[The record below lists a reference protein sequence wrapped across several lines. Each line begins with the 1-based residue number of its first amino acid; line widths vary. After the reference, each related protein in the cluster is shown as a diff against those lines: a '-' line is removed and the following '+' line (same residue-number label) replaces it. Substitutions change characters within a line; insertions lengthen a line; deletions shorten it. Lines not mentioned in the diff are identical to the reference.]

1 MSGYVKT
8 PTVFQL
14 EATECGAACLSM
26 IFLYFGKYMPL
37 ERLRI
42 ETGVSRDGCNAGN
55 IVRCAKKYGLECKGY
70 KKSVGALKN
79 ISLPCIIHWDNN
91 HFVVFEGCKGKYAYI
106 NDPASGRRRLS
117 DKELKEGFSGI
128 VLTFEKTKSFVKEG
142 RKNIIWDYFRKT
154 TASQKSYFAVL
165 FFIALLL
172 CVPML
177 AVSLFVKE
185 LADGIFSASSEYSM
199 PLCAVLLMLCFSVYA
214 ILLYCFDS
222 VLSRLRKKT
231 VLVSAKNLFHKLMRL
246 PVGFFEQRYTGDIAG
261 VGKSNGKVSDFITK
275 QLFRG
280 VFALVSFLACFVLML
295 ILSPY
300 LALVGLISFIA
311 EIITARVSALR
322 LRDASVR
329 YRQDSGM
336 LAGKLIAGISI
347 ADTLKAAGAESA
359 YVKELLSQYE
369 KTDAYARKMRK
380 IKAVSTASGFF
391 LRIAFAVIMLI
402 AGCVLINSKA
412 LSIGELFC
420 CFTLYMSLL
429 AGARAVSDTARD
441 ISSVKA
447 ETGRI
452 EDILNYPRDSKFE
465 EASGKRDV
473 STKLQGRVE
482 LRNIS
487 FSYNP
492 LSPEVVSEISFT
504 AGCGSSIAL
513 VGASGSGKSTVSK
526 IISGLYVPSSGELL
540 FDDMPSE
547 EIPEKVLNASISTV
561 SQRITLF
568 SGSVRDN
575 LTMWN
580 PHIPLADMISA
591 AKDACIHE
599 DIVSKPGGYDYILS
613 EGGRNFS
620 GGQRQ
625 RLEIARAL
633 ATNPTVLIMDE
644 ATSALDSATE
654 KKIMDNIKRRGITCI
669 VSAHR
674 LSAIRDCDTVIVM
687 SKGKIAQYG
696 THATLRNEEGIY
708 KELISL

>member
-231 VLVSAKNLFHKLMRL
+231 VLVSEKNLFHKLMRL

-275 QLFRG
+275 QLFRE

-300 LALVGLISFIA
+300 LALVG
-311 EIITARVSALR
+311 
-322 LRDASVR
+322 
-329 YRQDSGM
+329 
-336 LAGKLIAGISI
+336 
-347 ADTLKAAGAESA
+347 
-359 YVKELLSQYE
+359 
-369 KTDAYARKMRK
+369 
-380 IKAVSTASGFF
+380 
-391 LRIAFAVIMLI
+391 
-402 AGCVLINSKA
+402 
-412 LSIGELFC
+412 
-420 CFTLYMSLL
+420 
-429 AGARAVSDTARD
+429 
-441 ISSVKA
+441 
-447 ETGRI
+447 
-452 EDILNYPRDSKFE
+452 
-465 EASGKRDV
+465 
-473 STKLQGRVE
+473 
-482 LRNIS
+482 
-487 FSYNP
+487 
-492 LSPEVVSEISFT
+492 
-504 AGCGSSIAL
+504 
-513 VGASGSGKSTVSK
+513 ASGSGKSTLMK
-526 IISGLYVPSSGELL
+526 LLSGLESPTDGRVY
-540 FDDMPSE
+540 FDGKDIEAIRKSD
-547 EIPEKVLNASISTV
+547 IRKSTGIVLQNGGLI
-561 SQRITLF
+561 
-568 SGSVRDN
+568 SGSVLEN
-575 LTMWN
+575 ITAACPGTALQEVKG
-580 PHIPLADMISA
+580 ISELLGLS
-591 AKDACIHE
+591 E
-599 DIVSKPGGYDYILS
+599 DIKAMPMGYHTLLS
-613 EGGRNFS
+613 EDSDTVS
-620 GGQRQ
+620 GGFVQK
-625 RLEIARAL
+625 LLIARAL
-633 ATNPTVLIMDE
+633 VPSPSALFLDE
-644 ATSALDSATE
+644 ATSALDNISQEKICSALDSLPVT
-654 KKIMDNIKRRGITCI
+654 KVVI
-669 VSAHR
+669 AHR
-674 LSAIRDCDTVIVM
+674 LSTLKRCDRIILLENGQIADEGSFDELM
-687 SKGKIAQYG
+687 S
-696 THATLRNEEGIY
+696 RS
-708 KELISL
+708 SLFMALAERQLD